1 MSLQFGVIAAD
12 NSLNIED
19 YRANERTFDI
29 LTQVAGRAGR
39 EKEGRVIVQTYNPE
53 NFVIECAKKQDYDEF
68 YNIEIELRRQLKYP
82 PFCDIIMF
90 GISSSN
96 KEEVELASKKLHSIL
111 QKNCKK
117 NNIQLDIYKPVA
129 SPISKIKNKY
139 RWRIIAKCNLNNT
152 IVNLVNTT
160 LEEYYKLKFKN
171 TRVVADIN
179 PNNMNQGANYGNQ
192 NYQARRRRNTK
203 KEIKRSRKN

>member
-1 MSLQFGVIAAD
+1 MLLLFGVIAAD

-39 EKEGRVIVQTYNPE
+39 EKEGRVVVQTYNPE
-53 NFVIECAKKQDYDEF
+53 NFVIKCSKKQNYDDF
-68 YNIEIELRRQLKYP
+68 YNTEIELRKQLKYP

-96 KEEVELASKKLHSIL
+96 IEEVELASKKLHNIL
-111 QKNCKK
+111 QNNCKK
-117 NNIQLDIYKPVA
+117 NNIQLDIYKPVT
-129 SPISKIKNKY
+129 SPINKIKNKY
-139 RWRIIAKCNLNNT
+139 RWRIITKCNLNNT
-152 IVNLVNTT
+152 IVNLVNDT

-179 PNNMNQGANYGNQ
+179 PNNMN
-192 NYQARRRRNTK
+192 
-203 KEIKRSRKN
+203 

>member
-1 MSLQFGVIAAD
+1 M
-12 NSLNIED
+12 
-19 YRANERTFDI
+19 
-29 LTQVAGRAGR
+29 
-39 EKEGRVIVQTYNPE
+39 QTYNPE

-68 YNIEIELRRQLKYP
+68 YNTEIELRRQLKYP

-96 KEEVELASKKLHSIL
+96 KEEVELASKKLYSIV

-117 NNIQLDIYKPVA
+117 NNIQLEIYKPVT

-152 IVNLVNTT
+152 IVNLVNDT
-160 LEEYYKLKFKN
+160 LEEYYKLKIKN
-171 TRVVADIN
+171 VRIIADIN
-179 PNNMNQGANYGNQ
+179 PNNMN
-192 NYQARRRRNTK
+192 
-203 KEIKRSRKN
+203 

>member
-1 MSLQFGVIAAD
+1 MLHQYGVIAAD

-39 EKEGRVIVQTYNPE
+39 EKEGRVVIQTYNPE
-53 NFVIECAKKQDYDEF
+53 NFVIECAKKQNYDDF
-68 YNIEIELRRQLKYP
+68 YNTEIELRRQLKYP

-96 KEEVELASKKLHSIL
+96 KEEVELASKKLYNIL

-117 NNIQLDIYKPVA
+117 QNTQLEIYKPVA

-152 IVNLVNTT
+152 IVNLVNNT
-160 LEEYYKLKFKN
+160 LEEYYKLKFKS

-179 PNNMNQGANYGNQ
+179 PNNMN
-192 NYQARRRRNTK
+192 
-203 KEIKRSRKN
+203 